1 MIINEQTKISTIL
14 KSDKKAIDI
23 IAQINPNF
31 KKLKNPV
38 LRKLLAPRVNVKQA
52 AKIGGVSS
60 DNILEALKKIGFQIE
75 NHSAKESLKTAEIK
89 KQTNMNH
96 LEKVILD
103 VRPILNSGEDP
114 FNKIIAKLK
123 TMNDQQGLLIINT
136 FEPIPLLNILK
147 DKGYSY
153 ETTRPTE
160 QEVHTLLY
168 KTSEGNLE
176 ERKTVKPSKDW
187 TFEQVEEAYKGNMV
201 ELDVRDLEMPMPMVS
216 ILEAVENIDSEHALF
231 VHHKKLPQYLIP
243 ELENRDFLFVSKEI
257 DSANIKLI
265 IFKS

>member
-1 MIINEQTKISTIL
+1 MIINEHTKILEII
-14 KSDKKAIDI
+14 KSNEQAIEI
-23 IAQINPNF
+23 IAQINSNF

-60 DNILEALKKIGFQIE
+60 DSILEALSKIGFQIE
-75 NHSAKESLKTAEIK
+75 NCQPKETINIPELE
-89 KQTNMNH
+89 KQINMNH
-96 LEKVILD
+96 LEKITLD

-114 FNKIIAKLK
+114 FNKIMAQLK
-123 TMNDQQGLLIINT
+123 TMNEHQALLIINT

-147 DKGYSY
+147 DKGFSY
-153 ETTRPTE
+153 QTTRPTE

-168 KTSEGNLE
+168 KTSEEKLE
-176 ERKTVKPSKDW
+176 EPKNEKPNKDW
-187 TFEQVEEAYKGNMV
+187 SFEHVEEAYKGKMA

-216 ILEAVENIDSEHALF
+216 ILEAVENIDSKNALF

-243 ELENRDFLFVSKEI
+243 ELKNRDFSFVSKEI

>member
-1 MIINEQTKISTIL
+1 MIINEQTKISEII
-14 KSDKKAIDI
+14 KSNKQAIEI
-23 IAQINPNF
+23 IAQINSNF

-52 AKIGGVSS
+52 ARIGGVSS
-60 DNILEALKKIGFQIE
+60 SNMLEALSKIGFKIE
-75 NHSAKESLKTAEIK
+75 NHAPKETIDTPPIK
-89 KQTNMNH
+89 KQIDMSH
-96 LEKVILD
+96 LEKITLD

-114 FNKIIAKLK
+114 FNKIMAQLK
-123 TMNDQQGLLIINT
+123 TMNKQQCLLIINT

-160 QEVHTLLY
+160 QEVHTVLY

-176 ERKTVKPSKDW
+176 ERKITKPSKDW
-187 TFEQVEEAYKGNMV
+187 TFDQVEEAYKGKMA

-243 ELENRDFLFVSKEI
+243 ELENRDFSFVSKEI